1 MAQQNFNIANFLQN
15 LEKNQPKSREFKPKS
30 DVKIEKVYLSHPD
43 WQGKYQI
50 LPMVSAENG
59 LPMAFLQRVR
69 EIKLPRKVTLQNG
82 EERENSN
89 WIKILPVEAYTMQS
103 ADGQTVSSL
112 TSADEDLLR
121 QVQNSFDMLYEELGG
136 NSKERN
142 PEINKTISYMRR
154 RNYSLFYGRCI
165 SHWGAADPRNP
176 KHANFSALFICS
188 AKGFPEVIQNNI
200 NDSVITYGDPETWIN
215 QVYSRELTGRTG
227 FLLFSVNLGV
237 GGQVGYTL
245 SAQHVIGNQQVASQ
259 VIPENE
265 AELMHDPIEGF
276 LGWQAD
282 KREPGRLFNR
292 KLMEETLA
300 TLNSQIAAAR
310 ASKGINVGMAAAA
323 TSGTAFASQGATTPQ
338 TNDPMLQGQ
347 GIYSQPAGMTNPA
360 AVMNNNTSPF
370 QTPPAAQIDPITQT
384 PVNNGPAAQFV
395 SPAFAQAGGS
405 GLPF

>member
-1 MAQQNFNIANFLQN
+1 
-15 LEKNQPKSREFKPKS
+15 
-30 DVKIEKVYLSHPD
+30 
-43 WQGKYQI
+43 
-50 LPMVSAENG
+50 
-59 LPMAFLQRVR
+59 
-69 EIKLPRKVTLQNG
+69 
-82 EERENSN
+82 
-89 WIKILPVEAYTMQS
+89 
-103 ADGQTVSSL
+103 
-112 TSADEDLLR
+112 
-121 QVQNSFDMLYEELGG
+121 
-136 NSKERN
+136 
-142 PEINKTISYMRR
+142 
-154 RNYSLFYGRCI
+154 
-165 SHWGAADPRNP
+165 
-176 KHANFSALFICS
+176 
-188 AKGFPEVIQNNI
+188 
-200 NDSVITYGDPETWIN
+200 
-215 QVYSRELTGRTG
+215 
-227 FLLFSVNLGV
+227 
-237 GGQVGYTL
+237 
-245 SAQHVIGNQQVASQ
+245 
-259 VIPENE
+259 
-265 AELMHDPIEGF
+265 MHDPIEGF

-395 SPAFAQAGGS
+395 SPAFAQTGGS

>member
-82 EERENSN
+82 EERENSS

-259 VIPENE
+259 IIPEDE
-265 AELMHDPIEGF
+265 AELMHDPVEGF

-310 ASKGINVGMAAAA
+310 ASKGVNVGMAAAA
-323 TSGTAFASQGATTPQ
+323 TSGMAFASQGAAAPQ

-347 GIYSQPAGMTNPA
+347 GIYAQPAGMTNPA
-360 AVMNNNTSPF
+360 AVMNGNTDPF
-370 QTPPAAQIDPITQT
+370 QTPPAAQIDPITQA
-384 PVNNGPAAQFV
+384 PVNNGPSAQFV
-395 SPAFAQAGGS
+395 SPAFAQAGS
-405 GLPF
+405 NGLPF

>member
-395 SPAFAQAGGS
+395 SPAFAQTGGS

>member
-323 TSGTAFASQGATTPQ
+323 TSGTAFASQGTTTPQ

-395 SPAFAQAGGS
+395 SPAFAQTGGS